1 MITSIPS
8 SRYGDLPLGE
18 VNLLEQLYFRVIGSF
33 IKHLRPASGDLGQ
46 LCAFY
51 LPFSALMSD

>member
-1 MITSIPS
+1 
-8 SRYGDLPLGE
+8 
-18 VNLLEQLYFRVIGSF
+18 VIGSF